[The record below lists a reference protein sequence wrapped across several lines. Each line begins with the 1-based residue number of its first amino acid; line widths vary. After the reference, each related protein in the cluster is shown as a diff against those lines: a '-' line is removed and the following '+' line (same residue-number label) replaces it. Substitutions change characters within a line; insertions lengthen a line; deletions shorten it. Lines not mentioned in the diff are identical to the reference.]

1 MNRLLLRFL
10 NSPALVIL
18 TAIAIAI
25 QTSLFATWPIRF
37 FEPDVVLLVVLWC
50 SLRREFV
57 EGGVLTLI
65 IGEIAELHSA
75 APQGILLVSYMAVY
89 LSFRGAAKIFVL
101 PTDDGW
107 VRISATA
114 AVLWRIATA
123 ISMHLLAPNHASWY
137 HLLTFMIPA
146 ACIQATAGL
155 WIFKWLEKFDAV
167 TFKNAS
173 LENPDEFQID
183 NLSI

>member
-37 FEPDVVLLVVLWC
+37 FEPDVVLLVVMWC

-57 EGGVLTLI
+57 EGGVLTRI
-65 IGEIAELHSA
+65 IAEIAELHSA

-89 LSFRGAAKIFVL
+89 LIFRGAAKIFVL

-107 VRISATA
+107 VRI
-114 AVLWRIATA
+114 
-123 ISMHLLAPNHASWY
+123 
-137 HLLTFMIPA
+137 
-146 ACIQATAGL
+146 
-155 WIFKWLEKFDAV
+155 
-167 TFKNAS
+167 
-173 LENPDEFQID
+173 
-183 NLSI
+183 